1 MADQIYFD
9 FDDFSDSDLIDNPTT
24 RTPVCLCLDTSSSM
38 STISKEDFK
47 SEEQFN
53 KFRAEVAAIGK
64 KAVKDGNNVLSI
76 QNNKLPDGVEMSYD
90 RLKKAVHRFLHLLAE
105 NDDVRDSAE
114 VGIVTFDDH
123 FKVLRPIACLRP
135 GDEEKINWP
144 ACGNNTAMGD
154 GLTKSLNLLDVRKKE
169 YKEKGVDYFQPLLIL
184 ITDGIPNGNPK
195 LLASATDRIQQQMK
209 TRKLSFFAVYVGK
222 EKERQQAIGYLEA
235 IAGKDHVFD
244 VGAANM
250 LQFFEHL
257 SKSVSKQAMSYPG
270 EDRTYYDDKDFIK
283 EARREMEEMYKSA
296 KNIND
301 CYEGGTFKYDK

>member
-90 RLKKAVHRFLHLLAE
+90 RLKKAVHHFLHLLAE

-123 FKVLRPIACLRP
+123 FKVLRPIACIGP
-135 GDEEKINWP
+135 DDEDKIKWP

-169 YKEKGVDYFQPLLIL
+169 YKEKGVDYFQPLLVL
-184 ITDGIPNGNPK
+184 ISDGIPNGNMNT
-195 LLASATDRIQQQMK
+195 LASATERIREQVNN
-209 TRKLSFFAVYVGK
+209 RKLSFFAIYVGK
-222 EKERQQAIGYLEA
+222 EKERQQAIGCLEA

-244 VGAANM
+244 IGAANM

-270 EDRTYYDDKDFIK
+270 EGRTYDDDKEDFRNLLGELINN
-283 EARREMEEMYKSA
+283 ASRFSDHVDKSG
-296 KNIND
+296 KWVD
-301 CYEGGTFKYDK
+301 